1 MSASQKS
8 IVNAAVAN
16 VLFGFAWR
24 TLIGA
29 GIGAVAGVDTAVG
42 VVGGAVMGGFVGYEI
57 CKEHQRQM
65 LDAVSAS
72 GK

>member
-1 MSASQKS
+1 MRAIPKS
-8 IVNAAVAN
+8 IVNEAVAN

-29 GIGAVAGVDTAVG
+29 GIGAVAGVDTTVG
-42 VVGGAVMGGFVGYEI
+42 AVGGAVMGGFVGYEI
-57 CKEHQRQM
+57 CKEHQRRL
-65 LDAVSAS
+65 LDEVSAS

>member
-1 MSASQKS
+1 MSTIQKS
-8 IVNAAVAN
+8 VVNDCMAN

-24 TLIGA
+24 TLICA
-29 GIGAVAGVDTAVG
+29 GIGAVAGVDTTVG

-57 CKEHQRQM
+57 CKEHQRHL
-65 LDAVSAS
+65 LDEVSVS